1 MENGN
6 SYLPEMLQPENDS
19 ESRLNDHDDL
29 HILDFGKSMYNR
41 FCFTFLCMYIT
52 YVKKYNQYDCIVIK
66 NKFIIEFWA
75 EKSILRSPEPLNV
88 V

>member
-41 FCFTFLCMYIT
+41 VAFYFPLYVYYIWR
-52 YVKKYNQYDCIVIK
+52 K
-66 NKFIIEFWA
+66 NKIIM
-75 EKSILRSPEPLNV
+75 IVL
-88 V
+88 